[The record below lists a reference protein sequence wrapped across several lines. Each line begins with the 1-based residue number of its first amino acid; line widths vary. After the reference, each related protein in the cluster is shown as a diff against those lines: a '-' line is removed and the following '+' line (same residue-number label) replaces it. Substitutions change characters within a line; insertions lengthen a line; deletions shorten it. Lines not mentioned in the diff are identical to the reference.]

1 MKEITQEVIYEVF
14 YEQVKPD
21 WDLMY
26 EESGFS
32 TVSEFV
38 MKDKEAMMFLTD
50 YKETKGYYESKGFK
64 LPDLVEG
71 LSVEIS

>member
-26 EESGFS
+26 KESGFS

-38 MKDKEAMMFLTD
+38 MKDKEAMVFLTD
-50 YKETKGYYESKGFK
+50 HKEMEDYFESKGFK
-64 LPDLVEG
+64 LPKLVEG